1 MPITMRRMLS
11 QTPGYTSA
19 FMASSEQP
27 KSTNQNQC
35 DPTVPTNSKKNP
47 LLSLPHNP
55 FFFSSEKI
63 TILILKYSTK
73 TFVVVLR

>member
-11 QTPGYTSA
+11 QTPGYTAA

-35 DPTVPTNSKKNP
+35 DPTVPTNSKKKKIHYS
-47 LLSLPHNP
+47 LSSNNSL
-55 FFFSSEKI
+55 FFFSV
-63 TILILKYSTK
+63 LKK
-73 TFVVVLR
+73 